1 MKPFRAWIQWEWAR
15 TGVIIGV
22 CLCLAVMAAGIGCGK
37 KAPPRAPQKPGQSVA
52 SPGNLT
58 AALNNGQLIL
68 TWTHETDPD
77 NAVLPPKYFD
87 VSMAVPAACE
97 GCPFV
102 FESVARVPVPDMMFQ
117 MPVPEPGIRYFRVQ
131 AVGDHDVR
139 SEYSRTVVVEVP

>member
-1 MKPFRAWIQWEWAR
+1 MRLCQGRIKWAT
-15 TGVIIGV
+15 TGVITGV
-22 CLCLAVMAAGIGCGK
+22 CLCLVMMAAGIGCGK

-52 SPGNLT
+52 SPTDPT
-58 AALNNGQLIL
+58 AALDNGQLIL

-77 NAVLPPKYFD
+77 DAALPPKYFD

-102 FESVARVPVPDMMFQ
+102 FESVARVPVPDMVFQ
-117 MPVPEPGIRYFRVQ
+117 MPVPEPGVRYFRVQ

-139 SEYSRTVVVEVP
+139 SQYSRTVVVEVP